1 MKSTHWL
8 QLKFMTKVYTGL
20 RNVRL
25 ILGDFRNSLG
35 INYVM
40 SIICHTSSFRGF

>member
-1 MKSTHWL
+1 
-8 QLKFMTKVYTGL
+8 VYMGL
-20 RNVRL
+20 RNVCL

-35 INYVM
+35 INYVI